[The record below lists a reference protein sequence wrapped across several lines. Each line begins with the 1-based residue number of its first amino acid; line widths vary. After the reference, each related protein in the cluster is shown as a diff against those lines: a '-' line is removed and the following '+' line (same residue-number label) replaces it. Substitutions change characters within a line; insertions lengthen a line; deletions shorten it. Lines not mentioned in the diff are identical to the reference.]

1 MATSTE
7 DNTLARVSIGGRVLS
22 DTDTTIDIQD
32 TFDEVGRLRTL
43 VTAVILLTMVVVGS
57 KQPLND

>member
-1 MATSTE
+1 MATSTGTAQTRPPIE
-7 DNTLARVSIGGRVLS
+7 TLASVF
-22 DTDTTIDIQD
+22 DIQD
-32 TFDEVGRLRTL
+32 TFDEVGRLRTV

>member
-1 MATSTE
+1 
-7 DNTLARVSIGGRVLS
+7 LS

-32 TFDEVGRLRTL
+32 TFDEGGRLRTV